1 MYMGHERSYPG
12 IENQGQGQVLGLLDV
27 KDGDV

>member
-12 IENQGQGQVLGLLDV
+12 IENQGQVLGLLDV